1 MLEHREYGVMKLLKE
16 LKWKSIMY
24 AVLYILMGIVLLLF
38 PETTKAILC
47 YAVGGASVAVGVVT
61 VCIYM
66 FRDAAK
72 NTYRNDFVIGLA
84 AILIG
89 IFLIVKVDLVMVLIP
104 FLLGIAVMVSGF
116 MKLQDCIDVRR
127 MGYGN
132 GLVLFLLSLISI
144 VHGIILMV
152 NPFHASIV
160 LMRLVGAGLLF
171 CGVSDLVSTIYMSR
185 KIKAYMESTGAF
197 GDVLDLDAKE
207 IKDE

>member
-1 MLEHREYGVMKLLKE
+1 MKLLKE
-16 LKWKSIMY
+16 FKWKLIMY

-38 PETTKAILC
+38 PETTKKILC

-61 VCIYM
+61 VCIYL

-72 NTYRNDFVIGLA
+72 NTYRNDFVTGLA
-84 AILIG
+84 AILLG
-89 IFLIVKVDLVMVLIP
+89 IFLIVRVDLIMVLIP
-104 FLLGIAVMVSGF
+104 FVLGIAVMISGF

-132 GLVLFLLSLISI
+132 GLVLFLLALVSI
-144 VHGIILMV
+144 VHGIVLIV
-152 NPFHASIV
+152 NPFHASTV

-171 CGVSDLVSTIYMSR
+171 CGVSDLFSTLYMSR
-185 KIKAYMESTGAF
+185 KIKHYIESAGEL
-197 GDVLDLDAKE
+197 GDTLDLNARE